1 MTHVHSSGF
10 EVVPFSDLDYDAMA
24 VEIRYQGVPVVQL
37 IKDNGLDACE
47 LIIPSRFSPPDPT
60 FLLPFD
66 AFMEALSSAKAL
78 IAELG

>member
-1 MTHVHSSGF
+1 M
-10 EVVPFSDLDYDAMA
+10 VPFSDLDCDGMA
-24 VEIRYQGVPVVQL
+24 VEIRYQGVPVAQL

-66 AFMEALSSAKAL
+66 AFMAALSSAKKL
-78 IAELG
+78 ITELG